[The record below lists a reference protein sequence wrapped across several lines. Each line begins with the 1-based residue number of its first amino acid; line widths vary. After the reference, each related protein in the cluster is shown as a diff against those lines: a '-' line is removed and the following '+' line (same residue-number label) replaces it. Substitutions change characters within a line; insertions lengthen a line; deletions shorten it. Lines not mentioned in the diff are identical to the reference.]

1 MKKHQFY
8 LWLIALAGLITS
20 CSQDKTDMPVAGESN
35 RVSFTASLPQDFE
48 KSGKRALPSATSH
61 SLRCILEV
69 WNKENTP
76 ELIKRMEQNGLT
88 GDNVVF
94 DFEIEPGTYDC
105 LFWAD
110 FIATGAAAD
119 QNATIGS
126 VTYTHY
132 TDKYYKTDDGTNGLK
147 AVSIIADNYVFSTDA
162 RDAFFGKYELQKS
175 VAAVTDPTITLT
187 RPFAKLTIKE
197 KDADAYNLCKT
208 MTASY
213 DVPNVFNVLNGT
225 ASGSHTASC
234 NAAPAG
240 GGSTDLTLFTD
251 YIFTTSAARET
262 MPEISLTFTK
272 QDNAGAELQ
281 PVTIPAGVPVQRNYR
296 TNAAGS
302 LISEQPVPTNGVKL
316 TVNMSE
322 NWADENYDFSVWDG
336 TYPANSTDAKA
347 LMATAMTTNG
357 GTTAAN
363 YVFTIHTASQLAALS
378 YLANQAA
385 VYIDGTNRGK
395 YTEAHYLLAT
405 DIDLD
410 NHPWTPISNRL
421 NYEFLGTF
429 DGQGHTV
436 SNMKAEAG
444 VIGISSYCG
453 LFGLAG
459 CVGPNT
465 KAIIRNLIVEG
476 TVTANSDNVD
486 AVCYVGGICGFI
498 SNAILQYC
506 RFNGTVS
513 AQTSDSYNNCV
524 GGLVGALFEPGTIQA
539 CISNATVTRTGG
551 DNYSGAG
558 GLTGRFNNVNNNDR
572 IKCTNSAWNSGLTAV
587 GIGRFVYGSIDAS
600 NKNFTDISGLNALLG
615 DMNSSVADR
624 TYEWKAGGTAAS
636 YPVLVKKTN

>member
-1 MKKHQFY
+1 MGRH
-8 LWLIALAGLITS
+8 
-20 CSQDKTDMPVAGESN
+20 
-35 RVSFTASLPQDFE
+35 
-48 KSGKRALPSATSH
+48 
-61 SLRCILEV
+61 
-69 WNKENTP
+69 
-76 ELIKRMEQNGLT
+76 
-88 GDNVVF
+88 
-94 DFEIEPGTYDC
+94 
-105 LFWAD
+105 
-110 FIATGAAAD
+110 
-119 QNATIGS
+119 
-126 VTYTHY
+126 
-132 TDKYYKTDDGTNGLK
+132 
-147 AVSIIADNYVFSTDA
+147 
-162 RDAFFGKYELQKS
+162 
-175 VAAVTDPTITLT
+175 
-187 RPFAKLTIKE
+187 
-197 KDADAYNLCKT
+197 
-208 MTASY
+208 
-213 DVPNVFNVLNGT
+213 
-225 ASGSHTASC
+225 
-234 NAAPAG
+234 
-240 GGSTDLTLFTD
+240 
-251 YIFTTSAARET
+251 
-262 MPEISLTFTK
+262 ISL
-272 QDNAGAELQ
+272 
-281 PVTIPAGVPVQRNYR
+281 
-296 TNAAGS
+296 
-302 LISEQPVPTNGVKL
+302 
-316 TVNMSE
+316 
-322 NWADENYDFSVWDG
+322 
-336 TYPANSTDAKA
+336 NSTDAKA

-524 GGLVGALFEPGTIQA
+524 GGLVGALLNRVQYRLA
-539 CISNATVTRTGG
+539 
-551 DNYSGAG
+551 
-558 GLTGRFNNVNNNDR
+558 
-572 IKCTNSAWNSGLTAV
+572 SA
-587 GIGRFVYGSIDAS
+587 
-600 NKNFTDISGLNALLG
+600 
-615 DMNSSVADR
+615 M
-624 TYEWKAGGTAAS
+624 
-636 YPVLVKKTN
+636 PP